1 MNTYDPDTLL
11 EFSANLIEAMGSPCE
26 DALIVARHLVEAQLA
41 GHDSNGVIR
50 LPQYH
55 SHVRE
60 GKVKPGARVEI
71 VRESPTTALLDG
83 HYTWGQVTAMK
94 AIELGIAKAEENGIA
109 ALSLRNCYHV
119 GRVGVYPLAA
129 AERGLIAQVHCNGH
143 GVCRVAPW
151 GGTEPRLATNPVA
164 VAIPTRAEPLLVDI
178 TTSVVAEGKVRIVRN
193 RGGQL
198 PLGWIIDAEGHPST
212 EPGDFYDRPRGSL
225 LPFGGSLGHKGYGLG
240 VVVDLLSGAL
250 SGAGCTR
257 GRNLRIGNGC
267 FLLVVD
273 IGRFQPLEE
282 YSAQIKSYIAYLKA
296 SPKAAGFAD
305 ILMPGELEQRERQKR
320 REGIFVEDETWGQIL
335 VCGRRIGAIIPEPG
349 A

>member
-11 EFSANLIEAMGSPCE
+11 EFSANLIEAMGSPRE

-41 GHDSNGVIR
+41 GHDSHGVIR

-151 GGTEPRLATNPVA
+151 GGTEPRLATNPIA
-164 VAIPTRAEPLLVDI
+164 IAIPTRGEPLLVDI
-178 TTSVVAEGKVRIVRN
+178 TTSVVAEGKVRVSRN
-193 RGGQL
+193 ANREI
-198 PLGWIIDAEGHPST
+198 PDGWVLDSEG
-212 EPGDFYDRPRGSL
+212 RPTTNPADLYEGGSL
-225 LPFGGSLGHKGYGLG
+225 LPLGGREGHKGYGLSII
-240 VVVDLLSGAL
+240 VDLLGGAL
-250 SGAGCTR
+250 SGAGCGTMTEEV
-257 GRNLRIGNGC
+257 GNGLFIQLTDPAC
-267 FLLVVD
+267 FCAREEFLDHVE
-273 IGRFQPLEE
+273 RFTE
-282 YSAQIKSYIAYLKA
+282 YLKS
-296 SPKAAGFAD
+296 SPLKEGVEE
-305 ILMPGELEQRERQKR
+305 ILLPGEPEQRTAALR
-320 REGIFVEDETWGQIL
+320 REQGLEIDDGTWGQL
-335 VCGRRIGAIIPEPG
+335 LDLSKELGVEAPG
-349 A
+349 DS